1 MNTQDLA
8 FSFPWAARM
17 APESEESLERI
28 MLAGLTAGSAASIV
42 AVLVSLPL
50 RSPSDTLFNSASVT
64 LAALLAGLLAGV
76 IWLIL
81 RRAQRPE
88 MRFLV
93 VWSVTFLPLA
103 LVIILI
109 GRSQLDHFTAFAVPL
124 ALIIYLL
131 TGVLTISIPRYLP
144 NQRWWCA
151 TAAVVT
157 ALVIGL
163 GLVTQTDQE
172 SGKLELPP
180 PGSRTIEDAVPVLGG
195 SIEANG
201 NNLG

>member
-1 MNTQDLA
+1 MIMQDLT
-8 FSFPWAARM
+8 FGSPWAARL
-17 APESEESLERI
+17 APEMERRLESI
-28 MLAGLTAGSAASIV
+28 MLAGLTAGSAAAFV

-64 LAALLAGLLAGV
+64 LAALLAGLLAGA
-76 IWLIL
+76 IWLIMG
-81 RRAQRPE
+81 RFQRPE
-88 MRFLV
+88 IRFLV
-93 VWSVTFLPLA
+93 VWSAIYIPLA
-103 LVIILI
+103 SVIVLI

-131 TGVLTISIPRYLP
+131 TGILTISVPRYLP
-144 NQRWWCA
+144 NQKWWCA
-151 TAAVVT
+151 AAAVAS
-157 ALVIGL
+157 ALVIGF

-180 PGSRTIEDAVPVLGG
+180 PGSRAIEDAVPVQHG
-195 SIEANG
+195 SINDTG